1 MSLASNDGLGPGTR
15 EVSPVSSVSFD
26 LFELNDPFI
35 EMIYWF
41 TMSHWTMQC
50 CNSYLRWSCSWCVF
64 VVLEHSLITCIPG
77 CRPPMPRRW
86 TCAANLRDLWPS
98 SRPNRRR
105 WSPEIIKVLLDRQP
119 SKKCPLK
126 KGLMRLSPCFWVPKK
141 CSQFLP
147 CSLNCPWE
155 QITKTSAPKSWFL
168 KKVLRR
174 VGHSSKRVCY
184 VIEWVTQKRA

>member
-1 MSLASNDGLGPGTR
+1 MILFLVCFCCLGTFIDHLYPRMPPPDAETVDLRSQLEGLVAKLKAKQE
-15 EVSPVSSVSFD
+15 EVKSWDHKGSA
-26 LFELNDPFI
+26 
-35 EMIYWF
+35 W
-41 TMSHWTMQC
+41 
-50 CNSYLRWSCSWCVF
+50 LRALQKVPKRA
-64 VVLEHSLITCIPG
+64 L
-77 CRPPMPRRW
+77 
-86 TCAANLRDLWPS
+86 LRVD
-98 SRPNRRR
+98 
-105 WSPEIIKVLLDRQP
+105 
-119 SKKCPLK
+119 PLK
-126 KGLMRLSPCFWVPKK
+126 KGLLRLSPCFWVPKK